1 MSDSNPNSILSHG
14 ERVVAELLA
23 DGLSTEE
30 IAATRDVSHEEV
42 EKSIDRIYEKT
53 ERALVTLAESPF
65 TTEVGVKNEETRANV
80 VKAFDDDS
88 EEALPSERICNC
100 NTDRDGSS
108 QADLSRDSIAGT
120 EKHTILAPSSQYVLA
135 CIPEPIYEIYDR
147 RRGRRR
153 GTHLSGCAFCG

>member
-14 ERVVAELLA
+14 ERAVAELLA

-30 IAATRDVSHEEV
+30 IAATRDVSREEV

-65 TTEVGVKNEETRANV
+65 TTEVGVKNEETRADV

-88 EEALPSERICNC
+88 EGEYPKR
-100 NTDRDGSS
+100 
-108 QADLSRDSIAGT
+108 ADL
-120 EKHTILAPSSQYVLA
+120 
-135 CIPEPIYEIYDR
+135 
-147 RRGRRR
+147 
-153 GTHLSGCAFCG
+153 